1 MIAQSNVVVN
11 LNFAKGMLQYGEIKE
26 TEKL

>member
-1 MIAQSNVVVN
+1 MIAQIKCGSK
-11 LNFAKGMLQYGEIKE
+11 LEFCEGMLQYGEIKE